1 MSAENLWDSLAE
13 PWQVCA
19 ELAWEAYC
27 AGSLPIASVV
37 TDEAGQIVSSGR
49 NRIYESP
56 LAPHLAGHPLAHAE
70 MNALVSF
77 DYKQHNPYESVLY
90 TTTEPCPLCMGAIRM
105 AGVRTFRFASRDPWA
120 GCSAMTEQVPYLKQ
134 KNLRGVAPQS
144 AVFEDALIAL
154 QVETHLRRGT
164 LQANPDF
171 FGVYHRNF
179 PTGTAVGE
187 ELYSTKRLEAL
198 AEKGAGVEEVFGVLH
213 DLVR

>member
-1 MSAENLWDSLAE
+1 MSAGSLWNSLSE
-13 PWQVCA
+13 PWQACA

-27 AGSLPIASVV
+27 AGSLPIAAVV
-37 TDEAGQIVSSGR
+37 VDEVGEVVSSGR
-49 NRIYESP
+49 NRLYERP
-56 LAPHLAGHPLAHAE
+56 TPPHLAGHPLAHAE
-70 MNALVSF
+70 MNALVNF
-77 DYKQHNPYESVLY
+77 DYARYSPYTSVLY

-105 AGVRTFRFASRDPWA
+105 AGVRTFHFASRDPWA
-120 GCSAMTEQVPYLKQ
+120 GCSAMAEQVPYLKQ
-134 KNLRGVAPQS
+134 KNLRVVAPQS

-164 LQANPDF
+164 LQANLAF
-171 FGVYHRNF
+171 FGVYHRDF

-198 AEKGAGVEEVFGVLH
+198 AEKGAGAEEVFGVLH